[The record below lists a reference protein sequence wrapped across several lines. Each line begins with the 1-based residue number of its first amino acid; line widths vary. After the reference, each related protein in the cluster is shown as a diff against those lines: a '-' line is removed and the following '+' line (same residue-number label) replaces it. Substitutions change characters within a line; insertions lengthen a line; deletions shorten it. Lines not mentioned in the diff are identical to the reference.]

1 MQCKLNG
8 DTFIRPSK
16 SFHID
21 LTQRAEVEAIRKREG
36 IIGEWISGPG
46 RAREYSESEEYDYSS
61 TCWLLV
67 VPDDDEAARL
77 HAALTAA

>member
-8 DTFIRPSK
+8 YTFVRTLK

-21 LTQRAEVEAIRKREG
+21 LTQRAEVEAIRIREG
-36 IIGEWISGPG
+36 ITGAWITGPG
-46 RAREYSESEEYDYSS
+46 QEREHSESEESDYSP
-61 TCWLLV
+61 TYWLLV

-77 HAALTAA
+77 QAALVAA

>member
-8 DTFIRPSK
+8 DTFIRTDK

-21 LTQRAEVEAIRKREG
+21 LTQRAEVDAIRKREG
-36 IIGEWISGPG
+36 IAGVWITGPG
-46 RAREYSESEEYDYSS
+46 QWREYSESEESNYSPS
-61 TCWLLV
+61 CWLLV

-77 HAALTAA
+77 DAALIAA